1 MHSLGVSGAAAVPGH
16 EFQVRDKGGMV
27 PELAPSINQPRSGG
41 VFQFENLLIG
51 TFLPAIPMQYGNE
64 GELHTRRSRNSLLTY
79 IPCPLV
85 ENPSTSSGTSPLRL
99 SKRAKDRLVC
109 NSQMKGREA
118 SNSTDAER
126 SVRPRRSSS
135 PEFSPL
141 MGYEEVRMYSA
152 VLNQPRISSRY
163 LTRRG

>member
-1 MHSLGVSGAAAVPGH
+1 MDRAPPGRG
-16 EFQVRDKGGMV
+16 FQMQNENGMV
-27 PELAPSINQPRSGG
+27 PELAPAINQPRSGG

-64 GELHTRRSRNSLLTY
+64 GELHTRRSWNSLLTY

-85 ENPSTSSGTSPLRL
+85 ENPSTSSGTSPLSL

-126 SVRPRRSSS
+126 SVRSRCSSS

-141 MGYEEVRMYSA
+141 MGYEEVRRYSA
-152 VLNQPRISSRY
+152 VLNQPKISGRY